1 MSDYDRDREPVR
13 EERTTIVHTDG
24 GRGGGGGLI
33 AVVVLILVLLVLGF
47 LFFRGSFNRAA
58 DQVGLNVNVPAAN
71 INLPDVNVKV
81 PSKIEIPEVKVKTE
95 SAPATSNTTG
105 K

>member
-1 MSDYDRDREPVR
+1 MTDPDRETVR
-13 EERTTIVHTDG
+13 EERTTVVHTDSG
-24 GRGGGGGLI
+24 GGGGGLI

-58 DQVGLNVNVPAAN
+58 DQVGLNVNLPSKVEVPN
-71 INLPDVNVKV
+71 VNVKM
-81 PSKIEIPEVKVKTE
+81 PSKIEVKTDG
-95 SAPATSNTTG
+95 AATATSNTAS

>member
-1 MSDYDRDREPVR
+1 MSDNDRDRETVR

-24 GRGGGGGLI
+24 GRGGGGII
-33 AVVVLILVLLVLGF
+33 AAVVLILVVLVLAF
-47 LFFRGSFNRAA
+47 LFFRGGFNRAA
-58 DQVGLNVNVPAAN
+58 DQVGLNVNLPATKVE
-71 INLPDVNVKV
+71 LPDVNVKM

-95 SAPATSNTTG
+95 ASPATSNTTS

>member
-1 MSDYDRDREPVR
+1 MSDYDRDRETVR
-13 EERTTIVHTDG
+13 EERTTVVHTDG
-24 GRGGGGGLI
+24 GGGGGGLI

-58 DQVGLNVNVPAAN
+58 DQVGLNVSVPAAKVE
-71 INLPDVNVKV
+71 LPDVNVKM
-81 PSKIEIPEVKVKTE
+81 PSKIEVKTDA
-95 SAPATSNTTG
+95 APATSNTAS

>member
-13 EERTTIVHTDG
+13 EEHTTVVQTDG
-24 GRGGGGGLI
+24 GGRGGGGLI
-33 AVVVLILVLLVLGF
+33 AVVVLILALLVLGF

-58 DQVGLNVNVPAAN
+58 DQVGLNVNVPATKVE
-71 INLPDVNVKV
+71 LPDVNLKV
-81 PSKIEIPEVKVKTE
+81 PSKIEVKTD
-95 SAPATSNTTG
+95 SAPATSNTAS

>member
-1 MSDYDRDREPVR
+1 MTDPGRDPETVR
-13 EERTTIVHTDG
+13 EERTTVVHTDSG
-24 GRGGGGGLI
+24 GGGGGGLI

-58 DQVGLNVNVPAAN
+58 DQVGLNVNLPAAKVEV
-71 INLPDVNVKV
+71 PDVNVKL
-81 PSKIEIPEVKVKTE
+81 PSKIEVKTD
-95 SAPATSNTTG
+95 SGTATATSNSS

>member
-1 MSDYDRDREPVR
+1 MTDNDRDRETVR

-24 GRGGGGGLI
+24 GRGGGGVI
-33 AVVVLILVLLVLGF
+33 AAVVLILAVLVLGF

-58 DQVGLNVNVPAAN
+58 DQIGLNVNVPAAKVE
-71 INLPDVNVKV
+71 LPDVNLKV
-81 PSKIEIPEVKVKTE
+81 PSKIEVKTE
-95 SAPATSNTTG
+95 ASPATSNTTG